1 MHVQPECSN
10 VDSLTDVVPF
20 NFAFLPVAV
29 YLLAPIYTASFIITV
44 IVVSGSCLSC
54 TVPNTTTVFFLGRF
68 FFDRARRAI
77 HDLHQ

>member
-44 IVVSGSCLSC
+44 NVVSGSCL
-54 TVPNTTTVFFLGRF
+54 
-68 FFDRARRAI
+68 
-77 HDLHQ
+77 